1 MRVEKVPSGMV
12 RVAVIFEANGR
23 IKPVWFEANGQR
35 VMVEKVCYTWSYH
48 EGAATILNFAVW
60 DGVQAYELA
69 YNVMKGSW
77 MLKVQSV
84 AA

>member
-1 MRVEKVPSGMV
+1 MRVEKVPSDMV
-12 RVAVIFEANGR
+12 RVTVIFEACG
-23 IKPVWFEANGQR
+23 IKPVWFEANGQKTS
-35 VMVEKVCYTWSYH
+35 VEKVCYTWSYH

-60 DGVQAYELA
+60 DGVQAWELA

-77 MLKVQSV
+77 TVKAQSI